1 MPPLAGSLGI
11 RGTLDTTEI
20 ESGYARITAGFESIK
35 GQAKSF
41 GSDMERVSHAA
52 SGLAKKLTLL
62 GIAGAGTMV
71 ALAKSSPAVAPALAK
86 MDIAIFKLSNSL
98 GRALAPAFERVAGWL
113 DKFGTWISANEGEIG
128 IFASRVLDV
137 ASALGTELWPYLKKI
152 GDWALEHPKLFTGI
166 VAGLALGPTMIAGI
180 GAIVGLATTLG
191 GLAVSASALTALGY
205 VAAIAAAGYAGAKI
219 GEAIGGATYEPVGK
233 GFVESGVGSWITTG
247 IGRISDFF
255 TGGNATDEYLK
266 ALAANRAREEDRR
279 FNLLNMDDATL
290 S

>member
-1 MPPLAGSLGI
+1 MQTAGSLGI
-11 RGTLDTTEI
+11 RGSLDTSDI
-20 ESGYARITAGFESIK
+20 DSGYARIKAGFESIK

-41 GSDMERVSHAA
+41 GSDMERISQAT

-62 GIAGAGTMV
+62 GVAGAGTMV

-113 DKFGTWISANEGEIG
+113 ERFATWVGNNEGKLG
-128 IFASRVLDV
+128 TFANKVLDA
-137 ASALGTELWPYLKKI
+137 ASALGTSLWPYLKKI
-152 GDWALEHPKLFTGI
+152 GGWAMDHPNLFGGI
-166 VAGLALGPTMIAGI
+166 VAGLTLGPAIITGI
-180 GAIVGLATTLG
+180 SAITGLATTLG

-205 VAAIAAAGYAGAKI
+205 IAAIAGAGIMGAGI
-219 GEAIGGATYEPVGK
+219 GKAVGEATYEPVGK
-233 GFVESGVGSWITTG
+233 GFVESGVGEWITTG

-279 FNLLNMDDATL
+279 FNLLNMDDSTL